1 MLLLVAR
8 IDRRPARRLALSL
21 LLGMILAAAAPVDA
35 EVTRFRI
42 QPEASE
48 LTFHATS
55 RLMNADGRFSGFTGD
70 VTVDPAD
77 LTTARVAV
85 SVEATT
91 LDTGITRRDRHLRSE
106 DFFHVEKFPTI
117 TFESLRVE
125 GAGPRLLVV
134 GRLTL
139 RGVTREVR
147 VPVDVSVAGK
157 RLEARGQFDIKRTDH
172 GLNYDSTLNPIG
184 EQVRI
189 AFAFR
194 GQAP

>member
-1 MLLLVAR
+1 MLLRVV
-8 IDRRPARRLALSL
+8 PARFALGL
-21 LLGMILAAAAPVDA
+21 LLGLFLDMVLAAAAPLHA

-55 RLMNADGRFSGFTGD
+55 RLMNADGRFSRFAGD

-77 LTTARVAV
+77 LNTARVTV
-85 SVEATT
+85 SVEAAS
-91 LDTGITRRDRHLRSE
+91 LDTGISRRDRHLRSE
-106 DFFHVEKFPTI
+106 DFFDVEKFPAI

-125 GAGPRLLVV
+125 GAGRRLLVV

-157 RLEARGQFDIKRTDH
+157 RLEARGQFDVKRTDH
-172 GLNYDSTLNPIG
+172 GLSYDSAVNPIG

>member
-1 MLLLVAR
+1 MILRVV
-8 IDRRPARRLALSL
+8 PARFALGL
-21 LLGMILAAAAPVDA
+21 LLGMILAAAAPLRA

-48 LTFHATS
+48 VTFHATS
-55 RLMNADGRFSGFTGD
+55 RLMNADGRFSRFAGD
-70 VTVDPAD
+70 VAVDPAD
-77 LTTARVAV
+77 LKTARVTV
-85 SVEATT
+85 SVEAAS
-91 LDTGITRRDRHLRSE
+91 LDTGIARRDRHLRSE
-106 DFFHVEKFPTI
+106 DFFQVEKFPAI

-125 GAGPRLLVV
+125 GAGRRLLVV

-157 RLEARGQFDIKRTDH
+157 RLEARGQFDVKRTDH
-172 GLNYDSTLNPIG
+172 GMTYDSVVNPIG

-189 AFAFR
+189 AFALR

>member
-1 MLLLVAR
+1 MILRVV
-8 IDRRPARRLALSL
+8 PARFALGL
-21 LLGMILAAAAPVDA
+21 LLGLLLDMILAAAAPLHA

-55 RLMNADGRFSGFTGD
+55 RLMNADGKFSRFAGD

-77 LTTARVAV
+77 LKTARVTV
-85 SVEATT
+85 SVEAAS
-91 LDTGITRRDRHLRSE
+91 LDTGIARRDRHLRSE
-106 DFFHVEKFPTI
+106 DFFQVEKFPAI

-125 GAGPRLLVV
+125 GAGRRLLVV

-147 VPVDVSVAGK
+147 VPVDVSVAGN
-157 RLEARGQFDIKRTDH
+157 RLEARGQFDVKRTDH
-172 GLNYDSTLNPIG
+172 GMNYDSAVNPIG

>member
-1 MLLLVAR
+1 MLLRVGPNTVTLG
-8 IDRRPARRLALSL
+8 L
-21 LLGMILAAAAPVDA
+21 LLGLILAAAAPVPA

-55 RLMNADGRFSGFTGD
+55 RLMNADGRFSRFGGD

-77 LTTARVAV
+77 LNTARVTV
-85 SVEATT
+85 RVEAAS
-91 LDTGITRRDRHLRSE
+91 LDTGIGRRDRHLRSE
-106 DFFHVEKFPTI
+106 DFFHVEKFPAI
-117 TFESLRVE
+117 IFESLRVE
-125 GAGPRLLVV
+125 GAGRRLLVV

-157 RLEARGQFDIKRTDH
+157 RLEARGQFDVKRTDH
-172 GLNYDSTLNPIG
+172 GMNYDSTVNPIG

-194 GQAP
+194 GEAP

>member
-1 MLLLVAR
+1 MSHRVLHAVG
-8 IDRRPARRLALSL
+8 LALGL
-21 LLGMILAAAAPVDA
+21 TLVAAAPLHA

-42 QPEASE
+42 QPETSE

-55 RLMNADGRFSGFTGD
+55 RLMNADGKFSRFAGD

-77 LTTARVAV
+77 FKTARVTV

-91 LDTGITRRDRHLRSE
+91 LDTGIAMRDRHLRSE
-106 DFFHVEKFPTI
+106 DFFHVQKFPAI
-117 TFESLRVE
+117 TCESMWGE
-125 GAGPRLLVV
+125 GAGLRLLVV

-147 VPVDVSVAGK
+147 VPVDVSVTGK
-157 RLEARGQFDIKRTDH
+157 QLEARGQFDIKRADH
-172 GLNYDSTLNPIG
+172 GMNYDSAVNPIG

-194 GQAP
+194 GQVP

>member
-1 MLLLVAR
+1 MILRVV
-8 IDRRPARRLALSL
+8 PARFSLGL
-21 LLGMILAAAAPVDA
+21 LLGLILAAAAPLHA

-55 RLMNADGRFSGFTGD
+55 RLMNADGRFSRFAGD

-77 LTTARVAV
+77 LNTARVTV
-85 SVEATT
+85 RVEAAS
-91 LDTGITRRDRHLRSE
+91 LDTGITMRDRHLRSE
-106 DFFHVEKFPTI
+106 DFFQVEKFPAI

-125 GAGPRLLVV
+125 GAGRRLLVV

-147 VPVDVSVAGK
+147 VPVDVSVTGK
-157 RLEARGQFDIKRTDH
+157 RLEARGQFDVKRTDH
-172 GLNYDSTLNPIG
+172 GMNYDSAVNPIG

>member
-1 MLLLVAR
+1 MSRRVLHLVA
-8 IDRRPARRLALSL
+8 LALGL
-21 LLGMILAAAAPVDA
+21 TLAAAAPVQA

-48 LTFHATS
+48 VTFHATS
-55 RLMNADGRFSGFTGD
+55 RLMNADGKFSRFSGD

-77 LTTARVAV
+77 LTTARVTV
-85 SVEATT
+85 SVDAST
-91 LDTGITRRDRHLRSE
+91 LDTGISRRDRHLRSE
-106 DFFHVEKFPTI
+106 DFFYVERFPAV

-125 GAGPRLLVV
+125 GAGRRVLVV

-157 RLEARGQFDIKRTDH
+157 RLEARGQFDVKRTDY
-172 GLNYDSTLNPIG
+172 GLSYDSAVNPIG

>member
-1 MLLLVAR
+1 MSLRVGRVNLGR
-8 IDRRPARRLALSL
+8 ALSL
-21 LLGMILAAAAPVDA
+21 LLGTILAAAPPVLA
-35 EVTRFRI
+35 ETTRFRI
-42 QPEASE
+42 QPEASK

-55 RLMNADGRFSGFTGD
+55 RLMNADGKFSRFAGD

-77 LTTARVAV
+77 LTSARVTV
-85 SVEATT
+85 NVEATT
-91 LDTGITRRDRHLRSE
+91 VDTGIAMRDRHLRSE
-106 DFFHVEKFPTI
+106 DFFHVEKFPAI

-125 GAGPRLLVV
+125 GAGRRLLVV

-147 VPVDVSVAGK
+147 VPVDVSVTGK
-157 RLEARGQFDIKRTDH
+157 RLEARGQFDVKRTDH
-172 GLNYDSTLNPIG
+172 GMIYDSIMNPIG

-189 AFAFR
+189 AFAFW

>member
-1 MLLLVAR
+1 MPLRFVRVVRSLGLLLA
-8 IDRRPARRLALSL
+8 
-21 LLGMILAAAAPVDA
+21 MTLAAGAPAHA

-42 QPEASE
+42 QPEVSA

-55 RLMNADGRFSGFTGD
+55 RLMNADGKFSRFAGD

-77 LTTARVAV
+77 LTTAKVTV
-85 SVEATT
+85 TVEAAT
-91 LDTGITRRDRHLRSE
+91 LDTGITMRDRHLRSE
-106 DFFHVEKFPTI
+106 DFFHVEKFPAI
-117 TFESLRVE
+117 TFESVRVE
-125 GAGPRLLVV
+125 GAGRRLLVI

-172 GLNYDSTLNPIG
+172 GLNYDSAVNPIG

-189 AFAFR
+189 EFAFR

>member
-1 MLLLVAR
+1 MLLRVEQVA
-8 IDRRPARRLALSL
+8 LTLGL
-21 LLGMILAAAAPVDA
+21 LLAAAAPLHA

-55 RLMNADGRFSGFTGD
+55 RLMNADGRFSRFAGD

-77 LTTARVAV
+77 LNTARVTV
-85 SVEATT
+85 SVEAAS
-91 LDTGITRRDRHLRSE
+91 LDTGISRRDRHLRSE
-106 DFFHVEKFPTI
+106 DFFDVEKFPAI

-125 GAGPRLLVV
+125 GAGRRLLVV

-139 RGVTREVR
+139 RGVAREVR
-147 VPVDVSVAGK
+147 VPVDVSVEGN
-157 RLEARGQFDIKRTDH
+157 RLEARGQFDVKRTDH
-172 GLNYDSTLNPIG
+172 GMTYDSVVNPVG
-184 EQVRI
+184 DRVRI
-189 AFAFR
+189 EFAFR

>member
-1 MLLLVAR
+1 MIALV
-8 IDRRPARRLALSL
+8 
-21 LLGMILAAAAPVDA
+21 LGLTLAAGAPVQA

-55 RLMNADGRFSGFTGD
+55 RLMNADGKFSRFAGD

-77 LTTARVAV
+77 LTTAKVTV
-85 SVEATT
+85 SVEAAT
-91 LDTGITRRDRHLRSE
+91 LDTGITMRDRHLRSE
-106 DFFHVEKFPTI
+106 DFFHVEKFPAI
-117 TFESLRVE
+117 IFESVRVE
-125 GAGPRLLVV
+125 GAGRRLLVV

-147 VPVDVSVAGK
+147 VPVDVSVTGK

-172 GLNYDSTLNPIG
+172 GLNYDSAVNPIG

-189 AFAFR
+189 EFAFR

>member
-1 MLLLVAR
+1 MPHRVLHMVA
-8 IDRRPARRLALSL
+8 LALGL
-21 LLGMILAAAAPVDA
+21 ILAATTPLHA

-42 QPEASE
+42 QPEASA

-55 RLMNADGRFSGFTGD
+55 RLMNADGKFSRFAGD

-77 LTTARVAV
+77 LTTARVTV
-85 SVEATT
+85 SGEATT
-91 LDTGITRRDRHLRSE
+91 LDTGITMRDRHLRSE
-106 DFFHVEKFPTI
+106 DFFPVEKFPAI

-125 GAGPRLLVV
+125 GAARRLLVV

-147 VPVDVSVAGK
+147 VPVDVNVTGK
-157 RLEARGQFDIKRTDH
+157 RLEARGQFDVKRIDH
-172 GLNYDSTLNPIG
+172 GMIYDSAVNPIG

>member
-1 MLLLVAR
+1 MILRVV
-8 IDRRPARRLALSL
+8 PARFALGL
-21 LLGMILAAAAPVDA
+21 LLGMILAAAAPLHA
-35 EVTRFRI
+35 EVIRFRI

-55 RLMNADGRFSGFTGD
+55 RLMNADGRFSRFAGD
-70 VTVDPAD
+70 VAVDPAD
-77 LTTARVAV
+77 LKTARVTV
-85 SVEATT
+85 SVEAAS
-91 LDTGITRRDRHLRSE
+91 LDTGIARRDRHLRSE
-106 DFFHVEKFPTI
+106 DFFQIEKFPAI

-125 GAGPRLLVV
+125 GAGRRLLVV

-147 VPVDVSVAGK
+147 VPVDVSVSGK
-157 RLEARGQFDIKRTDH
+157 RLEARGQFDVKRTDH
-172 GLNYDSTLNPIG
+172 GMTYDSVVNPIG

>member
-1 MLLLVAR
+1 MLRIARVGRGLGRLLGLV
-8 IDRRPARRLALSL
+8 L
-21 LLGMILAAAAPVDA
+21 LLGMILAAAAPLHA

-55 RLMNADGRFSGFTGD
+55 RLMNADGRFSRFAGD
-70 VTVDPAD
+70 VAVDPAD
-77 LTTARVAV
+77 LTTARVTV

-91 LDTGITRRDRHLRSE
+91 LDTGITMRDRHLRSE
-106 DFFHVEKFPTI
+106 DFFHVSKFPAI

-125 GAGPRLLVV
+125 GAGRRLLVV

-147 VPVDVSVAGK
+147 VPVDVTIAGK
-157 RLEARGQFDIKRTDH
+157 RLEARGQFDVKRSDH
-172 GLNYDSTLNPIG
+172 GMTYHSAVNPIG

>member
-1 MLLLVAR
+1 MPLRTLHLVG
-8 IDRRPARRLALSL
+8 LALGL
-21 LLGMILAAAAPVDA
+21 TLAAAAPVQA

-55 RLMNADGRFSGFTGD
+55 RLMNADGKFSRFNGD

-77 LTTARVAV
+77 LTTARVTV
-85 SVEATT
+85 SVDAST
-91 LDTGITRRDRHLRSE
+91 LDTGISRRDRHLRSE
-106 DFFHVEKFPTI
+106 DFFYVEKFPAV

-125 GAGPRLLVV
+125 GAGRRLLVV

-157 RLEARGQFDIKRTDH
+157 RLEARGQFDVKRTDY
-172 GLNYDSTLNPIG
+172 GLSYDSAVNPIG

>member
-1 MLLLVAR
+1 MPLRFVRVVRSLGLLLA
-8 IDRRPARRLALSL
+8 
-21 LLGMILAAAAPVDA
+21 MTLAAGAPAHA

-42 QPEASE
+42 QPEVSA

-55 RLMNADGRFSGFTGD
+55 RLMNADGKFSRFAGD

-77 LTTARVAV
+77 LTTAKVTV
-85 SVEATT
+85 TVEAAT
-91 LDTGITRRDRHLRSE
+91 LDTGITMRDRHLRSE
-106 DFFHVEKFPTI
+106 DFFHVEKFPAI
-117 TFESLRVE
+117 TFESVRVE
-125 GAGPRLLVV
+125 GAGRRLLVI

-172 GLNYDSTLNPIG
+172 GLNYDSSVNPIG

-189 AFAFR
+189 EFAFR

>member
-1 MLLLVAR
+1 MILRVV
-8 IDRRPARRLALSL
+8 PARFALGL
-21 LLGMILAAAAPVDA
+21 LLGMILTAAAPLHA

-55 RLMNADGRFSGFTGD
+55 RLMNADGRFSRFAGD

-77 LTTARVAV
+77 FKTARVTV
-85 SVEATT
+85 SVEAAS
-91 LDTGITRRDRHLRSE
+91 LDTGIARRDRHLRSE
-106 DFFHVEKFPTI
+106 DFFQVEKFPAI

-125 GAGPRLLVV
+125 GAGRRLLVV

-147 VPVDVSVAGK
+147 VPVDVSVAGN
-157 RLEARGQFDIKRTDH
+157 RLEARGQFDVKRTDH
-172 GLNYDSTLNPIG
+172 GLNYNSAVNPIG

>member
-1 MLLLVAR
+1 MILRVV
-8 IDRRPARRLALSL
+8 PARFALGL
-21 LLGMILAAAAPVDA
+21 LLGLLLDMILAAAAPLHA

-55 RLMNADGRFSGFTGD
+55 RLMNADGKFSRFAGD

-77 LTTARVAV
+77 LKTARVTV
-85 SVEATT
+85 SVEAAS
-91 LDTGITRRDRHLRSE
+91 LDTGIARRDRHLRSE
-106 DFFHVEKFPTI
+106 DFFQVEKFPAI

-125 GAGPRLLVV
+125 GAGRRLLVV

-147 VPVDVSVAGK
+147 VPVDVSVAGN
-157 RLEARGQFDIKRTDH
+157 RLEARGQFDVKRTNH
-172 GLNYDSTLNPIG
+172 GMNYDSAVNPIG

>member
-1 MLLLVAR
+1 MVG
-8 IDRRPARRLALSL
+8 LAVGL
-21 LLGMILAAAAPVDA
+21 ILAAAAPLHA

-55 RLMNADGRFSGFTGD
+55 RLMNADGKFSRFAGD

-77 LTTARVAV
+77 LTTARVTV
-85 SVEATT
+85 SVEAATI
-91 LDTGITRRDRHLRSE
+91 DTGIAMRDRHLRSE
-106 DFFHVEKFPTI
+106 DFFHVEKFPAI

-125 GAGPRLLVV
+125 GSGRRLLVV

-147 VPVDVSVAGK
+147 VPVDVSVMGK
-157 RLEARGQFDIKRTDH
+157 RLEARGQFDVKRTDH
-172 GLNYDSTLNPIG
+172 GMTYDSLVNPIG

>member
-1 MLLLVAR
+1 MSHRVLHLVG
-8 IDRRPARRLALSL
+8 LALGL
-21 LLGMILAAAAPVDA
+21 TLAAVVSVQA

-55 RLMNADGRFSGFTGD
+55 RLMNADGKFSRFGGD
-70 VTVDPAD
+70 VAVDPAD
-77 LTTARVAV
+77 LTTARVTV
-85 SVEATT
+85 SVDAST
-91 LDTGITRRDRHLRSE
+91 LDTGISRRDRHLRSE
-106 DFFHVEKFPTI
+106 AFFHVEKFPAS

-125 GAGPRLLVV
+125 GAGRRLRVG

-147 VPVDVSVAGK
+147 VPVDVSVTGK
-157 RLEARGQFDIKRTDH
+157 RLDARGQFDVKRTDH
-172 GLNYDSTLNPIG
+172 GLNYDSAVNPIG

-189 AFAFR
+189 AFVFR

>member
-1 MLLLVAR
+1 MLLRVGPKTVTLG
-8 IDRRPARRLALSL
+8 L
-21 LLGMILAAAAPVDA
+21 LLGLIVAAAAPLHA

-55 RLMNADGRFSGFTGD
+55 RLMNADGRFSRFAGD
-70 VTVDPAD
+70 VAVDPAD
-77 LTTARVAV
+77 LKTARVTV
-85 SVEATT
+85 SVEAAS
-91 LDTGITRRDRHLRSE
+91 LDTGIARRDRHLRSE
-106 DFFHVEKFPTI
+106 DFFQVEKFPAI

-125 GAGPRLLVV
+125 GAGRRLLVV
-134 GRLTL
+134 GRLTQ

-157 RLEARGQFDIKRTDH
+157 RLEARGQFDVKRTDH
-172 GLNYDSTLNPIG
+172 GMTYDSVVNPIG

>member
-1 MLLLVAR
+1 MPLRFVRVVRSLGLLLA
-8 IDRRPARRLALSL
+8 
-21 LLGMILAAAAPVDA
+21 MTLAAGAPAHA

-42 QPEASE
+42 QPEVSA

-55 RLMNADGRFSGFTGD
+55 RLMNADGKFSRFAGD

-77 LTTARVAV
+77 LTTAKVTV
-85 SVEATT
+85 TVEAAT
-91 LDTGITRRDRHLRSE
+91 LDTGITMRDRHLRSE
-106 DFFHVEKFPTI
+106 DFFHVEKFPAI
-117 TFESLRVE
+117 TFESVRVE
-125 GAGPRLLVV
+125 GAGRRLLVI

-139 RGVTREVR
+139 RGVSREVR

-172 GLNYDSTLNPIG
+172 GLNYDSAVNPIG

-189 AFAFR
+189 EFAFR